1 MAIRDVLAKIG
12 GTQADEAPRS
22 PQLREPLSPS
32 VVSDPERL
40 AQAYQA
46 FWRLGEGDP
55 LEAYHSALA
64 EIREAE
70 VVLPGERVRAILK
83 QASKRWYGE
92 TGRCPFCGGPE
103 LHSPAEAI
111 VEGAA

>member
-1 MAIRDVLAKIG
+1 MLNELFQSSKVGKN
-12 GTQADEAPRS
+12 QKAPEE
-22 PQLREPLSPS
+22 REVRLTRAY
-32 VVSDPERL
+32 ER
-40 AQAYQA
+40 
-46 FWRLGEGDP
+46 FWRLGEDAP
-55 LEAYHSALA
+55 LEAYDSALA